1 MRLVPQNRQL
11 IELLARASH
20 NLVEISDLLVSL
32 FEGFPATLPIAEQI
46 REREAVGDEL
56 THQLVRM
63 LDSSFVVPYDREDL
77 HALSGRLDDVCDH
90 IDEAA
95 SQMVVYG
102 VRHVPEAA
110 VTQSTIVRDACRALA
125 GAVERMDDPTAA
137 NERLVEVHTLENTG
151 DTVLR
156 EAIAALFAGNTDALV
171 VIRWKDIHEQLE
183 SAIDACESAAHVLES
198 AFLKGW

>member
-1 MRLVPQNRQL
+1 MRLVPRNPQL
-11 IELLARASH
+11 IELLSRASH
-20 NLVEISDLLVSL
+20 NLVEISNLLVEL
-32 FEGFPATLPIAEQI
+32 FAGFPASLPVADKI
-46 REREAVGDEL
+46 REHEAIGDEL
-56 THQLVRM
+56 THQLVRL

-102 VRHVPEAA
+102 VRHVPETA
-110 VTQSTIVRDACRALA
+110 VAQAEVVRDACLALA
-125 GAVERMDDPTAA
+125 GAVERMEDPSAA
-137 NERLVEVHTLENTG
+137 NERLVEVHTLENAG
-151 DTVLR
+151 DRLLR
-156 EAIAALFAGNTDALV
+156 QAIADLFAGNTDALV

-183 SAIDACESAAHVLES
+183 SAVDACESAAHVLES

>member
-1 MRLVPQNRQL
+1 MRLVPRNHHL
-11 IELLARASH
+11 LELLTRASN
-20 NLVEISDLLVSL
+20 NLVEISDQLVEL
-32 FEGFPATLPIAEQI
+32 FSGFPGSLPIAEQI
-46 REREAVGDEL
+46 RAQEAVGDEL

-63 LDSSFVVPYDREDL
+63 LDSSFVVPYDRDDL

-102 VRHVPEAA
+102 VRHVPQTA
-110 VTQSTIVRDACRALA
+110 VAQAVVVRDACRALA
-125 GAVERMDDPTAA
+125 AAVARMDDPDAA
-137 NERLVEVHTLENTG
+137 SAHLVEVHTLENAG
-151 DTVLR
+151 DALLR
-156 EAIAALFAGNTDALV
+156 EAIGGLFTGNTDALV

-183 SAIDACESAAHVLES
+183 NAIDACESAAHVLES